1 MSINLLEIPAADTGY
16 KESDGKLS
24 YEFDWEFIES
34 MAKRMS
40 KNKSKYGP
48 YNWKKPIEVEQ
59 LKQAIVRHVV
69 ELMKGNYDDDG
80 DELGHITALSCNAQM
95 LFYQLNNYKD

>member
-16 KESDGKLS
+16 KESEGKLS

-48 YNWKKPIEVEQ
+48 YNWKKP
-59 LKQAIVRHVV
+59 
-69 ELMKGNYDDDG
+69 
-80 DELGHITALSCNAQM
+80 HIRFNHISLHT
-95 LFYQLNNYKD
+95 